1 MTLGQGDGRTDGVD
15 QHEGGPDGAGRRGR
29 FRLPRLLARGSAG
42 GADGASA
49 VAVREEDE
57 ERFGERITQQ
67 LASQWALIRAADRR
81 ADAEPEPVTAGRS
94 NFSRAQVPWG
104 VDLAAAWSWRMLVI
118 GAALYV
124 LLDLLWRF
132 SVVTVPLAIA
142 LLLAALASP
151 VVRLLRRIGLPR
163 GLAALLVM
171 IAGLGMLGLM
181 VTFVS
186 QQIADQYSQLVDQVV
201 QGLGK
206 VRLWLRDGPLNASD
220 SQINSYIKDAQDA
233 ITEWSK
239 NGGAFSQVTTLGTAL
254 THVVTGFFIVIFST
268 YFFMADGAR
277 IWAFFVRLAPRAAR
291 EAVDSSG
298 RVAWVSLTQFVRA
311 TVLVALVDA
320 IGISVWAAALGL
332 PLVLAIGLVVFVG
345 AFVPMVGATVAGAVA
360 VLVALVDQGLWT
372 AVLMLIGVIVV
383 QQVEGHV
390 LQPFLM
396 GRFVSV
402 HPLGVLVAIA
412 CGVVLAGVA
421 GALVAVPMVAAL
433 NAVITH
439 LASRSSPGDD
449 PVEALEDDYVEAGEQ
464 PGPVGDDSSPVG
476 DSPRSPA
483 HPEATADATDAIDGP
498 AAPDSAGQAR
508 P

>member
-1 MTLGQGDGRTDGVD
+1 VTEERGDDSETG
-15 QHEGGPDGAGRRGR
+15 GRRAR
-29 FRLPRLLARGSAG
+29 LRLPRRVLRGRG
-42 GADGASA
+42 GASTAPSP
-49 VAVREEDE
+49 EDE
-57 ERFGERITQQ
+57 ERFGERLTQQ
-67 LASQWALIRAADRR
+67 LANQWALIRAADRR
-81 ADAEPEPVTAGRS
+81 NEPEPAPVVAGRS

-118 GAALYV
+118 AAATYV
-124 LLDLLWRF
+124 LLSLLWRF

-151 VVRLLRRIGLPR
+151 VVRLLRHIGLPR

-171 IAGLGMLGLM
+171 MAGLAMLGLM

-206 VRLWLRDGPLNASD
+206 VRVWLRDGPLNASD

-372 AVLMLIGVIVV
+372 AVLMLIGVVVV
-383 QQVEGHV
+383 QQIEGHV

-396 GRFVSV
+396 GRFVSI

-421 GALVAVPMVAAL
+421 GALVAVPMVAAI
-433 NAVITH
+433 NAVVTH

-449 PVEALEDDYVEAGEQ
+449 PVEALEEDYAEEEERPERVADEEAV
-464 PGPVGDDSSPVG
+464 VGDAPESPG
-476 DSPRSPA
+476 ASGA
-483 HPEATADATDAIDGP
+483 AGP
-498 AAPDSAGQAR
+498 AGPAGSAGRA
-508 P
+508 

>member
-1 MTLGQGDGRTDGVD
+1 MT
-15 QHEGGPDGAGRRGR
+15 HAGRGGRKDRRGDRGARRRLRDRGR
-29 FRLPRLLARGSAG
+29 RARLRLPRRGLRGPWRAG
-42 GADGASA
+42 LDSRGP
-49 VAVREEDE
+49 EDE
-57 ERFGERITQQ
+57 ERFGERLTQQ
-67 LASQWALIRAADRR
+67 LANQWALIRAADRR
-81 ADAEPEPVTAGRS
+81 NEPEPAPVVAGRS

-118 GAALYV
+118 AAATYV
-124 LLDLLWRF
+124 LLNLLWRF

-151 VVRLLRRIGLPR
+151 LVRRLRRIGLPR

-171 IAGLGMLGLM
+171 IAGLGLLGLM

-201 QGLGK
+201 QGLNK

-239 NGGAFSQVTTLGTAL
+239 NGGAFSQVTSLGTAL

-383 QQVEGHV
+383 QQIEGHV

-396 GRFVSV
+396 GRFVSI

-421 GALVAVPMVAAL
+421 GALVAVPMVAAI
-433 NAVITH
+433 NAVVTH

-449 PVEALEDDYVEAGEQ
+449 PVEALEEDYAEEGERPERVADDDAALGDTPQ
-464 PGPVGDDSSPVG
+464 SPGVPGASTG
-476 DSPRSPA
+476 
-483 HPEATADATDAIDGP
+483 
-498 AAPDSAGQAR
+498 AAER

>member
-1 MTLGQGDGRTDGVD
+1 M
-15 QHEGGPDGAGRRGR
+15 RRGESG
-29 FRLPRLLARGSAG
+29 RGG
-42 GADGASA
+42 GTDVA
-49 VAVREEDE
+49 VAVRAEDE
-57 ERFGERITQQ
+57 ERFGERLTQQ

-81 ADAEPEPVTAGRS
+81 ADPEPAPVTSGRS

-104 VDLAAAWSWRMLVI
+104 LDLAAAWSWRLLVI
-118 GAALYV
+118 AAATYV
-124 LLDLLWRF
+124 LLNLLWRF

-151 VVRLLRRIGLPR
+151 VVRLMRRIGLPR

-171 IAGLGMLGLM
+171 VTGLAVLGLM

-206 VRLWLRDGPLNASD
+206 VRVWLRDGPLNASD
-220 SQINSYIKDAQDA
+220 SQINSYIKQAQDA

-239 NGGAFSQVTTLGTAL
+239 NGGAFSQVTSLGTAL
-254 THVVTGFFIVIFST
+254 THVLTGFFIVVFST
-268 YFFMADGAR
+268 YFFMADGPR

-320 IGISVWAAALGL
+320 IGISVWAAVLGL
-332 PLVLAIGLVVFVG
+332 PLVLAIGLVVFIG

-372 AVLMLIGVIVV
+372 AVLMLIGVVVV

-412 CGVVLAGVA
+412 CGVVVAGVA
-421 GALVAVPMVAAL
+421 GALIAVPMVAAV
-433 NAVITH
+433 NAVVNH
-439 LASRSSPGDD
+439 LASRSNPGDD
-449 PVEALEDDYVEAGEQ
+449 PVDALEQDYAEAGER
-464 PGPVGDDSSPVG
+464 PRPVGDDEAAVGDAPSSPGVPDAG
-476 DSPRSPA
+476 DPPGHGTEGRGA
-483 HPEATADATDAIDGP
+483 PERPTPQTAGED
-498 AAPDSAGQAR
+498 R